1 MRRREFI
8 TLVGGAAAAWPQA
21 VLAQQTGK
29 LPRIGVLWH
38 AGSAEEEGPY
48 FRGLIEG
55 LRGLGYIDGS
65 NIILEHRFPNE
76 TPDRFR
82 SMAAELVSSKVDVLI
97 GVGSQTAPYVK
108 NATTTIPIIFVF
120 SPDPVGTKLVAS
132 LARPGGN
139 ATGLTNFAADLIGKR
154 LQFLELAIPGLSRVA
169 LLVNPSTQVARLYT
183 DVTQAAA
190 AKLDLINHTFE
201 AQTRDGLEPAFDKMA
216 ESGIQAVTINSEG
229 VAYQHR
235 EFIAK
240 LAVAR
245 RLPLSVWSR
254 ETLEAGALMSYGPD
268 QVAMCRRAAVFVD
281 KILKGANPAELPV
294 EEPTKVEFLINLK
307 TAGALGISIPYTLLA
322 NADEVIE

>member
-1 MRRREFI
+1 MQRRAFI
-8 TLVGGAAAAWPQA
+8 ALLGGAAAVWPQA

-29 LPRIGVLWH
+29 IPRIGVLWH
-38 AGSAEEEGPY
+38 ARSAEEEGPY

-55 LRGLGYIDGS
+55 LRALGYVDGR

-82 SMAAELVSSKVDVLI
+82 SMAAELVSLNVDVLI

-108 NATTTIPIIFVF
+108 SATTTIPIIFVF
-120 SPDPVGTKLVAS
+120 SPDPIGTKLVAN

-154 LQFLELAIPGLSRVA
+154 LQFLKDAIPGLSRVA
-169 LLVNPSTQVARLYT
+169 LLVNPDTQVARLYIE
-183 DVTQAAA
+183 VTQAAA
-190 AKLDLINHTFE
+190 AKLNLVNHVFE
-201 AQTRDGLEPAFDKMA
+201 ARVHDELEQTFDSMA
-216 ESGIQAVTINSEG
+216 QSGMQAVTINSEG
-229 VAYQHR
+229 MAFQHK
-235 EFIAK
+235 ELIAK

-254 ETLEAGALMSYGPD
+254 ETLLAGALMSYGPD
-268 QVAMCRRAAVFVD
+268 QVAICRRAAVFVD
-281 KILKGANPAELPV
+281 KILKGAHPAELPV
-294 EEPTKVEFLINLK
+294 EEPTKIEFLINLK
-307 TAGALGISIPYTLLA
+307 TAKALGLSIPHSLLV